1 MALIGPS
8 CLAGPTKGEEEL
20 QLEEE
25 EGLRPL
31 ASRGKDH
38 REGRMNQKAKKIYT

>member
-8 CLAGPTKGEEEL
+8 CLAGPTKGEEDL

-31 ASRGKDH
+31 V
-38 REGRMNQKAKKIYT
+38 